1 MGAASFVEDNFG
13 DSISMIAEK
22 ASERCPNGDCV
33 DQSAM
38 MAANV
43 VSNVAEEVD
52 IDMLAGTV
60 AGVLDMFYE
69 NDSAVEIANE
79 INNEG

>member
-13 DSISMIAEK
+13 DSIDMIAQK
-22 ASERCPNGDCV
+22 VSERCPNGDCV

-43 VSNVAEEVD
+43 VANVAEDVD
-52 IDMLAGTV
+52 IDMVAGTV

-79 INNEG
+79 ISNEG

>member
-1 MGAASFVEDNFG
+1 
-13 DSISMIAEK
+13 MIAQA

-43 VSNVAEEVD
+43 VSNVAEDVD
-52 IDMLAGTV
+52 IDMVAGTV

-79 INNEG
+79 VSHEG

>member
-1 MGAASFVEDNFG
+1 
-13 DSISMIAEK
+13 
-22 ASERCPNGDCV
+22 
-33 DQSAM
+33 M

-43 VSNVAEEVD
+43 VSNVAEDVD
-52 IDMLAGTV
+52 IDMVAGTV

-79 INNEG
+79 VSHEG

>member
-1 MGAASFVEDNFG
+1 MNAADFVEDNFG
-13 DSISMIAEK
+13 DSISMIAQE

-33 DQSAM
+33 DYTAM

-43 VSNVAEEVD
+43 VSNVAEDVD
-52 IDMLAGTV
+52 IDMVAGTV
-60 AGVLDMFYE
+60 VGVLDMFYE

-79 INNEG
+79 ISNEG